1 MKIPNRLKNLKP
13 LIVLLFTFLFNSTV
27 LLAQPTEICNNGID
41 DDFDG
46 FIDCYDGSCASNAA
60 CDGIFLGNDANCE
73 VPPPQFPLFTMTLDF
88 RSPATVNH
96 LARTVIG
103 DLNRDG
109 MPEIVGMNRYS
120 KKLYILNGSN
130 GTIKTEVTVPW
141 EPYWEVAIG
150 NLDNDNCAEIFFIG
164 YQNLAGSGNDGV
176 YLFSYDCN
184 LNLLW
189 TSAKRLPADPINFGL
204 ADFDADGLVELYAKD
219 EIYDAKTGIRIIK
232 STAGD
237 YKEIN
242 GGPVAVDMEG
252 TSTLELVLG
261 LSIYTVN
268 LGNRSLDNGSLTLLK
283 SRNEYFI
290 RNEYNATSIADYNLD
305 GFLDVVASGST
316 NSHGAN
322 TTIFYWDVKNNL
334 LSTYRDLASGYGAN
348 GWKNGTG
355 RVNIGDLDGDGKLN
369 ISYVSGKYLY
379 ALKEDLT
386 LHWRIV
392 INEETSGYTGCTLFD
407 FNGDGKAEIVY
418 RDERF
423 LYIIEG
429 LDGSIYSQVN
439 CSSRTN
445 REYPIVADVDADGS
459 TEICVTCAVT
469 DVANADFN
477 DFVNNNSSLQL
488 PGQVRVFKSAA
499 EPWVPA
505 RRVWNQHGYFVVN
518 VNDNLTIPRVIQKH
532 QVVFSTGSCT
542 QGPNRPLNK
551 FLNQSPFLNSEGC
564 PTYASPDLA
573 FSIAPTVVPPTC
585 PNLNFTVSFQITNLG
600 DVGLTGNIPVTFYTT
615 NPKRAGA
622 VKLNTIIVPLVNFDP
637 NDLFNVVNATVT
649 GNGADSLYVVLNDA
663 GTTVPTPISLPN
675 TTFFECNYD
684 NILGVRVIPLP
695 VIITAIEV
703 TPNQLCSS
711 PANGAARAFVPVGVV
726 QNTADY
732 NFYWSIGAVAKPIAS
747 ADFVGP
753 IYSGIP
759 DGTYTVFARHKTAN
773 CGSAPAQ
780 VIITAIGN
788 IVPAVTVNVL
798 SHQTQCNPPNGSLEA
813 IVAGGNSGYT
823 FEWFNNATSLG
834 ITTSVASGLIGDNY
848 SVRVSK
854 NGCSVTQT
862 AIVEDNAPDPI
873 VLPTATPVVNCQ
885 SPNTGSV
892 SATVTVG
899 GVLQPNANYTFEW
912 YFYNNLTSTR
922 GSLLPAIN
930 GTGATRT
937 ALPAGFYQVVA
948 TNTSAQ
954 CSSPPVV
961 VQISNQTVIPV
972 VTITRLA
979 TQTSCDPANPN
990 GRLQATVTLAGVPQN
1005 PADFTFEWFVG
1016 QNTLAANL
1024 HSTVS
1029 GTNGSIAEKI
1039 IGGGQSYTVKATS
1052 AFQCFDTDDEVA
1064 LESLISPV
1072 VTLTATPTGVCNVA
1086 LVSGPSALQGSVTAS
1101 VTFAGNPVVDFTNY
1115 KFEWYNG
1122 TQAIGAKRPESSS
1135 GLSLLNSGFYTLVVT
1150 RTDIFCAST
1159 PRTAEVINAAV
1170 IPVIASAAVG
1180 STNCVAALANGQAL
1194 VTNVDGAGIGSPYIF
1209 EWHTGVDTSTPI
1221 VGAAATLSNRQ
1232 GGAGAFFTVLV
1243 TNQSNGCQNTR
1254 TVEVP
1259 DSRVIPNVTLA
1270 RTPNSIC
1277 NASLTNPS
1285 VNFNGTTT
1293 GTVTNPVGPI
1303 GGYTFQWHN
1312 GQLITDPVNGSSTN
1326 QNLINLNGGYYTT
1339 RATQTSTGCVS
1350 APITVEVLNNSI
1362 IPVIVSNAIGSTNCV
1377 VALANG
1383 QALVTNVDGAGI
1395 GSPYIFEWHTGVDTS
1410 TPIVG
1415 GAATLANRQ
1424 GGVGAFFTVLVT
1436 NQSNGCQN
1444 TRTVEVPDSRVIP
1457 NVTLAQTPNSICD
1470 ALLTSPSVNFNGTA
1484 TASVTNLVGP
1494 IGGYTF
1500 AWHNGQLITDPLNA
1514 SSTNQ
1519 NLINRNGGYYTTRA
1533 TQTSTG
1539 CVSAPVTVEVLNNS
1553 IIPVIV
1559 SNAIGSTNCVVAL
1572 ANGQALVTNVDGA
1585 GIGSPYIYAWHTGV
1599 DTSTPIVGAAATLS
1613 NRQGG
1618 VGAFFTVLVTN
1629 QSNGCQNTR
1638 TVEVPDSRVI
1648 PNVALAQT
1656 PNSICD
1662 ALLTSPSVNFNG
1674 TATGS
1679 VTNPVGPIGGYTF
1692 EWHNG
1697 QLITDPLNASSAN
1710 QNLINLNG
1718 GYYTTTVT
1726 HTATGCVSSPV
1737 TVQVI
1742 NNSIIPVIASNA
1754 IGSTNC
1760 IVALANGQALVTD
1773 VDGAGIGSPY
1783 IFAWHTG
1790 VDTSTPIVGGAATL
1804 SNRQGGVGAFFTV
1817 LVTNQS
1823 NGCQNTETVEVPDN
1837 QSIPL
1842 LTLSSTDNQNC
1853 TAPFNGTAF
1862 VNTIVYK
1869 TVVEPLAGYSFAW
1882 THGATTSAAS
1892 ELNVGTYELTVTR
1905 IDVGCTSNPVQV
1917 DVNNNIYTPLIN
1929 TAITNQTSCDVL
1941 IPKGIVSASLDETS
1955 IGGSATATA
1964 GYTYSWTNDGNPL
1977 TPGGPSAGTTA
1988 IINSLPG
1995 NVFYTLTV
2003 VRTATRC
2010 TNTQS
2015 VFLPERILLPRLEL
2029 TATDIVD
2036 CNTDGLVTARI
2047 FIDKNND
2054 GDSNDAGDEL
2064 TPAEILAGYT
2074 IAWFKGSNTS
2084 GTLLAQTGRVLN
2096 EFTSG
2101 VPLPAGNYTAIATN
2115 TFTNCGTS
2123 DVTVMVNGPAALF
2136 DIVRDINKNPSSCG
2150 IDEGVVTAIVEIGG
2164 VQQPFGDYTFQWF
2177 NGNPTNGLDVPT
2189 PSFYTNPQV
2198 QFILPELNVDKDNI
2212 SGGPIIGIVGLP
2224 QPPDLGFLT
2233 GPTLY
2238 GRPSGTYS
2246 VVATN
2251 DLTGCKEFKSFYL
2264 PYVTEPV
2271 IILARIKPDDCLGD
2285 NGAIE
2290 VDLTAPSPVN
2300 TYKLQ
2305 IYPGNNPTLGV
2316 GFLEEIAA
2324 PVIAATGNL
2333 FDLLPSGNYT
2343 IVAQETFGN
2352 LCYSSPVLVNLIE
2365 ALPPKVDILGSGANS
2380 TCVAAPLAGDGSL
2393 EIQVSTD
2400 VNDPF
2405 SAAYPLPPLPTVL
2418 DRGAAPF
2425 VTYSIGVLDAG
2436 NVAVPGYPTGST
2448 FVDGDTELI
2457 NGLRGETYTITVT
2470 SSHGCSTTK
2479 TFTVPDAPRVADLS
2493 GDVVVLPALACVA
2506 ASEVNASIEIR
2517 QLSIAGV
2524 QSNDNLSDYQFDW
2537 FTSAALA
2544 PTILSTNGNNTLVKG
2559 GEILSNVGAPL
2570 PSTPVTAG
2578 SYWVRVTKIAAGATG
2593 GLGCLSAPLKVD
2605 IDDQSV
2611 KPVGTLT
2618 PFANTACDTN
2628 FEGSVTAL
2636 VTNPGSMPATLNYNY
2651 TWVSP
2656 VASPIANAA
2665 SDGNGAGPDDVF
2677 TGKSDGTYSLSFRNN
2692 SSGCI
2697 GFVETTI
2704 VKSATPIVVVNA
2716 TPSPQVICD
2725 PDGSVTVGANDILV
2739 GGLVDNIHNRF
2750 DFTWSRGNVA
2760 TVVSAAT
2767 QNNDVLNIT
2776 DLATIGAGSYFVKVI
2791 KRPGLNPGSGC
2802 ESAPFRVDILDVS
2815 IDPTVTLTPVASNT
2829 ACDASSDGSIRVT
2842 VTNSGS
2848 GSVVALNYN
2857 YIWTTPVAS
2866 PIANGISDGNGLGA
2880 DDNFGGLI
2888 DGIYSVLIENNNS
2901 GCVATAQNTITKLAV
2916 PIVVANA
2923 TPINQLICDP
2933 DGSIT
2938 VGANDILVGGTVDS
2952 NHNRFDFTWSRG
2964 NVATIVAA
2972 ATNNNDVLS
2981 IADLPTIGAGSY
2993 FVKVKKLSG
3002 PAFSP
3007 GSGCESA
3014 PFRVN
3019 ILDVSVDPTVT
3030 LTPLASNTA
3039 CDASSYGSIRVTVTN
3054 SGFAPTV
3061 NYNYTWT
3068 TPVASP
3074 IANGVSDGNGLGADD
3089 NFGGLIDGI
3098 YSVLIENNTSG
3109 CTATAQNTITKLAVP
3124 IVVANA
3130 TPINQLI
3137 CNPDGSITVGP
3148 NDILVGGAVDSNHNR
3163 FDFTWSRGNV
3173 ATIVAAATNNND
3185 VLSIAD
3191 LPTIGAGSY
3200 FVKVK
3205 KLSGPAF
3212 SPGSGCES
3220 APFRVDIIDV
3230 SIDPTVTLTPV
3241 SSNTA
3246 CDASSDGSIR
3256 VTVTNAGFAPTVNY
3270 NYTWTTPV
3278 ASPIANGVSDGNGLG
3293 ADDTFG
3299 GLIDGIYS
3307 VLIENNTSGC
3317 TATAQNTITKVAVP
3331 IVVTNASPVDQLICN
3346 PDGSITVGA
3355 NDILVGGVV
3364 DNTHTN
3370 FDFTWSRGTIAT
3382 VVAAATNNND
3392 VLNIVDLPTI
3402 GAGSYFVKVRK
3413 LSGLGFSPG
3422 SGCESAPFRVEIF
3435 DKSRDPLITFSSIV
3449 ANSSCAGGTPNGLI
3463 EATASE
3469 RVGPSG
3475 TYNFAWTFNGGALPV
3490 ITVQGGASPLSTLT
3504 NANTGLYS
3512 VTTTNTLTGCNFAQA
3527 LDLPTNLS
3535 LSLPSIVD
3543 INAVD
3548 PVNCFPQGSAHVVAL
3563 TIGGTATFANPPDD
3577 LETDYDYEWYRTTVT
3592 PAGLIVGQIN
3602 STLPNQLSGTYFVKV
3617 KVIATNCISSSVET
3631 MIDDADIIFP
3641 VVEVQQIS
3649 PQIMCTVNVGS
3660 GALTALADQQDD
3672 TNPNYTFTWFRTLN
3686 ASGPSFAATSAINN
3700 LVSGDYSVQVH
3711 NLATDCRTTALFI
3724 IPDNKNE
3731 FLPVLALSSNPL
3743 TRCTNPVD
3751 GSVYAR
3757 GVAFPISLNPEE
3769 NYPFAYDYTADLY
3782 VGSPPANLNVPEF
3795 PNMLN
3800 DPNHPLLTEN
3810 FWQPNLSNGSYT
3822 VRLTDNNTGCITIQS
3837 VAVDDKRVFPKPVVT
3852 TIAPVTNC
3860 DPSRPNGVA
3869 SALVDGGFVGFQ
3881 FDWYEGN
3888 AAAGTPVYT
3897 GAEFGELKPTPLAY
3911 TIRATTLVTGC
3922 TGNVSATIASAT
3934 VPIPAPQ
3941 IEILSQI
3948 TSCVFDNGGL
3958 SVSVGG
3964 NTKDFIFNWYDGSTE
3979 TPPIDFVGEI
3989 YDSLSAGTY
3998 SVTATSRITG
4008 CKSPLVDE
4016 DIIEKKEFPEFIFEI
4031 TSAACGLPTGFATI
4045 VFTSTTAI
4053 GAIEWTSGNQV
4064 VAVGPNLSEVLAGP
4078 YGVHVTSELGCE
4090 AEADFVILSDIRP
4103 RNGIS
4108 RNGDSQNDYFH
4119 IDCIEQFVNN
4129 NVKVF
4134 NRAGT
4139 LVFEADGYDNTA
4151 IYFDGLSNR
4160 GVSPIGSNVP
4170 DGTYFYIVDKRNG
4183 SKPYAGYL
4191 EVVK

>member
-1 MKIPNRLKNLKP
+1 MIMNTFMQINRIEKMKLF
-13 LIVLLFTFLFNSTV
+13 LISLAFGVVSTTASF
-27 LLAQPTEICNNGID
+27 AQVPVEICNNGLD

-46 FIDCYDGSCASNAA
+46 FIDCYDGSCSSSAV

-73 VPPPQFPLFTMTLDF
+73 VPPPQFPAFTMTRDYF
-88 RSPATVNH
+88 TPETANH
-96 LARTVIG
+96 LARMVIG
-103 DLNRDG
+103 DIDRDG
-109 MPEIVGMNRYS
+109 MPEFVTMNRYS
-120 KKLYILNGSN
+120 RKIFVINGSN
-130 GTIKTEVTVPW
+130 GTVKRELTVTW

-150 NLDNDNCAEIFFIG
+150 NLDNDGCAELFFIG

-189 TSAKRLPADPINFGL
+189 TSAQRLPGDPINFGL
-204 ADFDADGLVELYAKD
+204 ADFDSDGLVELYAKD
-219 EIYDAKTGIRIIK
+219 EIYDAKTGIRIIR
-232 STAGD
+232 STAAD
-237 YKEIN
+237 YQRIN
-242 GGPVAVDMEG
+242 GGPVAVDMG
-252 TSTLELVLG
+252 SALPAANNTNLELVIG
-261 LSIYTVN
+261 LNIYSVN
-268 LGNRSLDNGSLTLLK
+268 LSTRTLDAGSLNLLIG
-283 SRNEYFI
+283 RNEYFI

-305 GFLDVVASGST
+305 GHLDVLASGST

-322 TTIFYWDVKNNL
+322 TTVFFWDVKNNAPPI
-334 LSTYRDLASGYGAN
+334 TFRDGNAAITATLAPPLNTVTNYAASDYGSN

-355 RVNIGDLDGDGKLN
+355 RLNVADLDGDGKMN
-369 ISYVSGKYLY
+369 VSYVSGKYLY
-379 ALKEDLT
+379 ALKEDFKL
-386 LHWRIV
+386 LWRKV

-423 LYIIEG
+423 VYIIQG
-429 LDGSIYSQVN
+429 TDGSTYSQVN

-459 TEICVTCAVT
+459 TEICVTCAVN
-469 DVANADFN
+469 DVSNADFN
-477 DFVNNNSSLQL
+477 NFVNNNSSLQL
-488 PGQVRVFKSAA
+488 PGQIRVFKSAA

-518 VNDNLTIPRVIQKH
+518 VNDDLTIPRVMQKH
-532 QVVFSTGSCT
+532 QTIFSTGSCT

-600 DVGLTGNIPVTFYTT
+600 DVGLTGSIPVSFYTR
-615 NPKRAGA
+615 NPRRAGA
-622 VKLNTIIVPLVNFDP
+622 VKLNTINIPLVNFRP
-637 NDLFNVVNATVT
+637 NNLFDVVNATVT
-649 GNGADSLYVVLNDA
+649 GNGSDSLYVVLNDA

-684 NILGVRVIPLP
+684 NILGVRVIPNP
-695 VIITAIEV
+695 VTITAIEV
-703 TPNQLCSS
+703 TPHQLCSS
-711 PANGAARAFVPVGVV
+711 PANGAARAFVPVGAV

-753 IYSGIP
+753 IYSGIL

-780 VIITAIGN
+780 VVVTSIGN

-798 SHQTQCNPPNGSLEA
+798 HQTQCIPPNGRLEA
-813 IVAGGNSGYT
+813 LVAGGNSGYT

-899 GVLQPNANYTFEW
+899 GVLQPNASYSFAW
-912 YFYNNLTSTR
+912 YFYNNATSTR
-922 GSLLPAIN
+922 GSLLPAAN

-961 VQISNQTVIPV
+961 VQITNQTVTPV

-1029 GTNGSIAEKI
+1029 GTNGSIAERVR
-1039 IGGGQSYTVKATS
+1039 GGGQSYTVKATS

-1072 VTLTATPTGVCNVA
+1072 VTLSPTPNGVCNPA
-1086 LVSGPSALQGSVTAS
+1086 LVVGPSAARGSVTAT
-1101 VTFAGNPVVDFTNY
+1101 VTFAGNPVTDFTNY
-1115 KFEWYNG
+1115 RFDWYNG
-1122 TQAIGAKRPESSS
+1122 TQAIGATRPETTSV
-1135 GLSLLNSGFYTLVVT
+1135 LSALSSGFYTLVVT

-1159 PRTAEVINAAV
+1159 PRTAEVLNVTV
-1170 IPVIASAAVG
+1170 IPAIATNVIG
-1180 STNCVAALANGQAL
+1180 STNCVPALANGQAL
-1194 VTNVDGAGIGSPYIF
+1194 VTSVDAAGTGSPYVF
-1209 EWHTGVDTSTPI
+1209 AWHTGNDTSTPV
-1221 VGAAATLSNRQ
+1221 VGN
-1232 GGAGAFFTVLV
+1232 
-1243 TNQSNGCQNTR
+1243 
-1254 TVEVP
+1254 
-1259 DSRVIPNVTLA
+1259 
-1270 RTPNSIC
+1270 
-1277 NASLTNPS
+1277 
-1285 VNFNGTTT
+1285 
-1293 GTVTNPVGPI
+1293 
-1303 GGYTFQWHN
+1303 
-1312 GQLITDPVNGSSTN
+1312 
-1326 QNLINLNGGYYTT
+1326 
-1339 RATQTSTGCVS
+1339 
-1350 APITVEVLNNSI
+1350 
-1362 IPVIVSNAIGSTNCV
+1362 
-1377 VALANG
+1377 
-1383 QALVTNVDGAGI
+1383 
-1395 GSPYIFEWHTGVDTS
+1395 
-1410 TPIVG
+1410 
-1415 GAATLANRQ
+1415 AATLANRQ

-1457 NVTLAQTPNSICD
+1457 NLTLARTPNSICN
-1470 ALLTSPSVNFNGTA
+1470 ASLTNPSVNFNGTA
-1484 TASVTNLVGP
+1484 TGTVTNPVGP

-1500 AWHNGQLITDPLNA
+1500 EWHNGQLITDPVNG

-1519 NLINRNGGYYTTRA
+1519 NLINLNGGYYTTRA

-1539 CVSAPVTVEVLNNS
+1539 CVSSPVTVEVLNNTL
-1553 IIPVIV
+1553 IPVIA
-1559 SNAIGSTNCVVAL
+1559 SSAIGSTNCVPAL
-1572 ANGQALVTNVDGA
+1572 ANGQALVTSVDAA
-1585 GIGSPYIYAWHTGV
+1585 GTGSPYVFAWHTGN
-1599 DTSTPIVGAAATLS
+1599 DTSTPVVGNAATLA

-1648 PNVALAQT
+1648 PNLTLART
-1656 PNSICD
+1656 PNSICN
-1662 ALLTSPSVNFNG
+1662 ASLTNPSVNFNG
-1674 TATGS
+1674 TATGT

-1697 QLITDPLNASSAN
+1697 QLITDPLNSSSTN
-1710 QNLINLNG
+1710 QNLISLNG
-1718 GYYTTTVT
+1718 GYYTTTAT

-1783 IFAWHTG
+1783 IFTWHTG
-1790 VDTSTPIVGGAATL
+1790 VDTTTPVVGNAATL
-1804 SNRQGGVGAFFTV
+1804 ANRQGGVGAFFTV

-1862 VNTIVYK
+1862 VNTIIYK
-1869 TVVEPLAGYSFAW
+1869 TVLEPLAGYSFAW
-1882 THGATTSAAS
+1882 THGATTSTAS
-1892 ELNVGTYELTVTR
+1892 ALNVGTYELTVTR

-1917 DVNNNIYTPLIN
+1917 DVDDDIYIPIIN
-1929 TAITNQTSCDVL
+1929 TAITDQTSCDVL
-1941 IPKGIVSASLDETS
+1941 NPNGILSASMDETS
-1955 IGGSATATA
+1955 IAGSPTETA
-1964 GYTYSWTNDGNPL
+1964 GYTYGWTNDGNPL
-1977 TPGGPSAGTTA
+1977 TPGGPSAGTTP

-2003 VRTATRC
+2003 ERTATRC

-2036 CNTDGLVTARI
+2036 CNTDGFVTARI

-2054 GDSNDAGDEL
+2054 GDSNDPGDEL

-2096 EFTSG
+2096 EFSPG

-2115 TFTNCGTS
+2115 TFTNCKTS
-2123 DVTVMVNGPAALF
+2123 DVTVMVNAPSSLF
-2136 DIVRDINKNPSSCG
+2136 DILPEINKNPSSCG
-2150 IDEGVVTAIVEIGG
+2150 IDEGVMTAKVEIGG

-2177 NGNPTNGLDVPT
+2177 NGNPTNGLNVPT

-2198 QFILPELNVDKDNI
+2198 QFTLPQLNVDKDNI
-2212 SGGPIIGIVGLP
+2212 SGGPIIGISGSP

-2251 DLTGCKEFKSFYL
+2251 DATGCKEFKSFYL
-2264 PYVTEPV
+2264 PYLTEPV
-2271 IILARIKPDDCLGD
+2271 IILAEIKPDDCLGD

-2352 LCYSSPVLVNLIE
+2352 LCFSAPVLVNLIE
-2365 ALPPKVDILGSGANS
+2365 ALPPQINVLASGANS
-2380 TCVAAPLAGDGSL
+2380 TCVDALTAGDGSL
-2393 EIQVSTD
+2393 EIQVLTD

-2405 SAAYPLPPLPTVL
+2405 SAAYPLPALPTIL
-2418 DRGAAPF
+2418 QRGAAPF
-2425 VTYSIGVLDAG
+2425 VTYSIGVVDASS
-2436 NVAVPGYPTGST
+2436 VAVPGYPTGST

-2457 NGLRGETYTITVT
+2457 SGLRGETYTITVT
-2470 SSHGCSTTK
+2470 SSHGCSTTEI
-2479 TFTVPDAPRVADLS
+2479 FNVPDAPRVADLS
-2493 GDVVVLPALACVA
+2493 GDVVVLPALACDP
-2506 ASEVNASIEIR
+2506 SLEVNASIEIR
-2517 QLSIAGV
+2517 NLAIIGAAEICGNGIDDDSDGFIDAADTEC
-2524 QSNDNLSDYQFDW
+2524 NDNLSDYTFDW
-2537 FTSAALA
+2537 FTNVTLTANVLSA
-2544 PTILSTNGNNTLVKG
+2544 NGDNTATKG

-2570 PSTPVTAG
+2570 PVAHDVTAG
-2578 SYWVRVTKIAAGATG
+2578 SYWVRVTKTAPGAGF
-2593 GLGCLSAPLKVD
+2593 GCLSAPLKVD

-2618 PFANTACDTN
+2618 PVANTACDTN

-2636 VTNPGSMPATLNYNY
+2636 VTNFGSMPAVLNYFY
-2651 TWVSP
+2651 DWTSP
-2656 VASPIANAA
+2656 VASPIADAPSNG
-2665 SDGNGAGPDDVF
+2665 DGAGADDVF
-2677 TGKSDGTYSLSFRNN
+2677 TGRSEGTYSLSFTNN

-2697 GFVETTI
+2697 GFAQTTI
-2704 VKSATPIVVVNA
+2704 IKNATPIVVTGANPVD
-2716 TPSPQVICD
+2716 QIICD
-2725 PDGSVTVGANDILV
+2725 PDGSITVGPNDILV
-2739 GGLVDNIHNRF
+2739 GGAVDNNHNRF

-2760 TVVSAAT
+2760 TIVSAAT

-2842 VTNSGS
+2842 VTNP
-2848 GSVVALNYN
+2848 GSVAAVNYN
-2857 YIWTTPVAS
+2857 YTWTTPVAS
-2866 PIANGISDGNGLGA
+2866 PIVNGLSNGDGVGA
-2880 DDNFGGLI
+2880 DDNFVGLI
-2888 DGIYSVLIENNNS
+2888 DGLYSVSIENNTS
-2901 GCVATAQNTITKLAV
+2901 GCTATAQNTITKLAV

-2938 VGANDILVGGTVDS
+2938 VGPNDILVGGAVDN
-2952 NHNRFDFTWSRG
+2952 NHTRFDFTWSRG

-2972 ATNNNDVLS
+2972 ATNNNDVL
-2981 IADLPTIGAGSY
+2981 
-2993 FVKVKKLSG
+2993 
-3002 PAFSP
+3002 
-3007 GSGCESA
+3007 
-3014 PFRVN
+3014 N
-3019 ILDVSVDPTVT
+3019 I
-3030 LTPLASNTA
+3030 
-3039 CDASSYGSIRVTVTN
+3039 I
-3054 SGFAPTV
+3054 
-3061 NYNYTWT
+3061 
-3068 TPVASP
+3068 
-3074 IANGVSDGNGLGADD
+3074 
-3089 NFGGLIDGI
+3089 
-3098 YSVLIENNTSG
+3098 
-3109 CTATAQNTITKLAVP
+3109 
-3124 IVVANA
+3124 
-3130 TPINQLI
+3130 
-3137 CNPDGSITVGP
+3137 
-3148 NDILVGGAVDSNHNR
+3148 
-3163 FDFTWSRGNV
+3163 
-3173 ATIVAAATNNND
+3173 
-3185 VLSIAD
+3185 D

-3220 APFRVDIIDV
+3220 APFRVDILDTSV
-3230 SIDPTVTLTPV
+3230 DPTATLTPIA
-3241 SSNTA
+3241 SNSA
-3246 CDASSDGSIR
+3246 CDANSDGSIR
-3256 VTVTNAGFAPTVNY
+3256 VNVTNPGSVPALLNY
-3270 NYTWTTPV
+3270 TYTWTTPV
-3278 ASPIANGVSDGNGLG
+3278 ASPIANGLSNGDGLLGDDNFGGLVDGTYSVLVENNSSGCTTTAQNVITKVAVPIVVANATPINQFLCDPDGSITVGPNDILVGGAVDNVHTRFDFTWSRGNVATIVSAATNNNDVLNIVDLPTIGAGSYFVKVRKLSGLVFSPGSGCESASFRVDILDRSIDPTAALTAVSFNTSCDANSDGSVRVTVNNPGSVPAVNYTYTWATPVASPIANGLSNG
-3293 ADDTFG
+3293 DGLLGDDNFG
-3299 GLIDGIYS
+3299 GLIDGVYS
-3307 VLIENNTSGC
+3307 VLVENNSTGC
-3317 TATAQNTITKVAVP
+3317 TTTAQNTITKVAVP
-3331 IVVTNASPVDQLICN
+3331 IVVANATPIDQMICN
-3346 PDGSITVGA
+3346 PDGSITVGP

-3364 DNTHTN
+3364 DNVHTN
-3370 FDFTWSRGTIAT
+3370 FNFTWSRGNVATI
-3382 VVAAATNNND
+3382 VSPATNNND

-3422 SGCESAPFRVEIF
+3422 SGCESAPFKVDIVDR
-3435 DKSRDPLITFSSIV
+3435 SRNPLVAFTSIL
-3449 ANSSCAGGTPNGLI
+3449 ANSSCAGGTSNGLI

-3469 RVGPSG
+3469 PVGPAG
-3475 TYNFAWTFNGGALPV
+3475 TYNFVWTFNGGALPV
-3490 ITVQGGASPLSTLT
+3490 VTVQGGASPLSRLT
-3504 NANTGLYS
+3504 NAGSGLYT
-3512 VTTTNTLTGCNFAQA
+3512 VTATNTFTGCNFAQA
-3527 LDLPTNLS
+3527 LHLPTNLS
-3535 LSLPSIVD
+3535 LSLPNIVD
-3543 INAVD
+3543 INAIN
-3548 PVNCFPQGSAHVVAL
+3548 PITCNPIGSAEVVAL
-3563 TIGGTATFANPPDD
+3563 TIGGTSSFAKPADD
-3577 LETDYDYEWYRTTVT
+3577 LDTDYNYEWYRNSLTT
-3592 PAGLIVGQIN
+3592 GLIAGQTN
-3602 STLPNQLSGTYFVKV
+3602 SLLPNQLPGTYFVKV
-3617 KVIATNCISSSVET
+3617 RVVATNCVSAEVET
-3631 MIDDADIIFP
+3631 VIDDADIIYP
-3641 VVEVQQIS
+3641 VIEVQQTA
-3649 PQIMCTVNVGS
+3649 PQVMCTLNVGS
-3660 GALTALADQQDD
+3660 GVLSAEADGEND
-3672 TNPNYTFTWFRTLN
+3672 TNPNYTFTWFRTLD
-3686 ASGPSFAATSAINN
+3686 ATGPSFASTSTVSN
-3700 LVSGDYSVQVH
+3700 LVQGNYSVQVH
-3711 NLATDCRTTALFI
+3711 DLATDCRASELFI
-3724 IPDNKNE
+3724 VPENKNE

-3743 TRCTNPVD
+3743 TRCINPVD

-3757 GVAFPISLNPEE
+3757 AVAYPISLFPAE
-3769 NYPFAYDYTADLY
+3769 NYPFVYDYTADLY

-3795 PNMLN
+3795 PNMSN
-3800 DPNHPLLTEN
+3800 DPNHPTLNEN
-3810 FWQPNLSNGSYT
+3810 FWQPNLANGSYT
-3822 VRLTDNNTGCITIQS
+3822 VRLTDNNTGCVTIGS
-3837 VAVDDKRVFPKPVVT
+3837 IAVDDKRVFPKPVVT

-3860 DPSRPNGVA
+3860 DPTNPNGVA
-3869 SALVDGGFVGFQ
+3869 NALVDGGFVGFE
-3881 FDWYEGN
+3881 FTWYEGN
-3888 AAAGTPVYT
+3888 AVAGTPVYT
-3897 GAEFGELKPTPLAY
+3897 GSEFGSLKVTPQVY
-3911 TIRATTLVTGC
+3911 TVEAQILVTGC
-3922 TGNVSATIASAT
+3922 RGTVQATIANGT

-3941 IEILSQI
+3941 IEKLSDI
-3948 TSCVFDNGGL
+3948 TSCVFDNGAL
-3958 SVSVGG
+3958 TVSVGG
-3964 NTKDFIFNWYDGSTE
+3964 NTKDYIFNWYDGATE
-3979 TPPIDFVGEI
+3979 TPPVDFVGEN
-3989 YDSLSAGTY
+3989 YDSLATGTY
-3998 SVTATSRITG
+3998 SVTATSKITG

-4016 DIIEKKEFPEFIFEI
+4016 DIVEKKEFPEFIFEI
-4031 TSAACGLPTGFATI
+4031 TNAACDLPTGFATV

-4064 VAVGPNLSEVLAGP
+4064 VAVGPNLSEVMAGA
-4078 YGVHVTSELGCE
+4078 YGIHITSELGCE

-4119 IDCIEQFVNN
+4119 IDCIDEFVNN
-4129 NVKVF
+4129 NVKIF

-4139 LVFEADGYDNTA
+4139 LVYEADGYDNTS

-4160 GVSPIGSNVP
+4160 GISLIGSNVP